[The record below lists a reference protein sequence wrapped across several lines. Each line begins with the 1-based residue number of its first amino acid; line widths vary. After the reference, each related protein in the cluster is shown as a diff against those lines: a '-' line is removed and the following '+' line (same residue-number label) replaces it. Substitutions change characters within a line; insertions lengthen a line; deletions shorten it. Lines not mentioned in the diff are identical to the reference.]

1 MSPQPTD
8 DKQRTAASATRLA
21 DSIEKTVVEKTE
33 IVRIANHLVKELSRE
48 RLRDDERASRDGNNP
63 QGGRNLS
70 FLMGRPEHYGHRPQ
84 NDKLGH
90 PCEFAPRKRGL

>member
-33 IVRIANHLVKELSRE
+33 TVRIAIHLVKELSDGCAPSKRE
-48 RLRDDERASRDGNNP
+48 
-63 QGGRNLS
+63 
-70 FLMGRPEHYGHRPQ
+70 
-84 NDKLGH
+84 
-90 PCEFAPRKRGL
+90 